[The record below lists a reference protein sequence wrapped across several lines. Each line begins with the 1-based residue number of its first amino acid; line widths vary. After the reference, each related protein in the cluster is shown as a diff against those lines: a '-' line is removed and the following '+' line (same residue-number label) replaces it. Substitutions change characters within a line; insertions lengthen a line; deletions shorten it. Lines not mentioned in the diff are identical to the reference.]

1 MNAIIEKYLSNNQL
15 WAKQKRESNPDYF
28 DLLAK
33 EQHPNA
39 LILGC
44 SDSRV
49 SPSVVIGA
57 ELGEVFVHRNI
68 ANVVSHA
75 DLNFLSVLQYAMEV
89 LQIRHII
96 IYGHYGCGGIKA
108 AMTNKHYG
116 LIDNWLANIR
126 DVIEWHQQELQAIDD
141 EHERFNRLVELNVLA
156 QIKNLRQSSVYRKA
170 AQNGC
175 APQLHAWVYDFSTGI
190 IRDLQSSPEITVGRD
205 VVNL

>member
-68 ANVVSHA
+68 ANVVSHT
-75 DLNFLSVLQYAMEV
+75 DLNFLSVLQYAIEV

-108 AMTNKHYG
+108 AMSNKHYG

-141 EHERFNRLVELNVLA
+141 AHERFNRLVELNVLA

-175 APQLHAWVYDFSTGI
+175 APQLHAWVYDFSTGL
-190 IRDLQSSPEITVGRD
+190 IRDLQSSPEIMIPE
-205 VVNL
+205 

>member
-190 IRDLQSSPEITVGRD
+190 IRDLQSSPEIIVGRD

>member
-68 ANVVSHA
+68 ANVVSHT
-75 DLNFLSVLQYAMEV
+75 DLNFLSVLQYAIEV

-108 AMTNKHYG
+108 AMSNKHYG

-141 EHERFNRLVELNVLA
+141 AHERFNRLVELNVLA

-190 IRDLQSSPEITVGRD
+190 IRDLQSSPEIMITE
-205 VVNL
+205 

>member
-75 DLNFLSVLQYAMEV
+75 DLNFLSVLQYAIEV

-108 AMTNKHYG
+108 AMSNKHYG

-156 QIKNLRQSSVYRKA
+156 QMKNLRQSSVYRKA

-190 IRDLQSSPEITVGRD
+190 IRDLQSSPEIIIPK
-205 VVNL
+205 